1 MSEIILSAKKLQ
13 KDFGKNKVLND
24 ISLDI
29 EKSDFTIIM
38 GPSGAGKSTLLY
50 SISGMDKP
58 TKGSV
63 IYESIDITKC
73 SEKEMAKLRQSEFG
87 FVFQNS
93 HLVSNLSLK
102 ENILVAGY
110 KNKNKNTEERC
121 RELLKK
127 MKLLDAKDRLP
138 MNASGG
144 EVMRAALARAIINK
158 PKIIFADE
166 PTGALNKANS
176 LEVLDLLTKLNEEGE
191 TILMVTHDTKSA
203 IRGNR
208 IFYIE
213 DGKIMGE
220 KKFSKYN
227 PNDEK
232 KRSEEIEAW
241 LTLLKW

>member
-1 MSEIILSAKKLQ
+1 MSEIILSAKNLQ

-29 EKSDFTIIM
+29 EKGDFTIIM

-50 SISGMDKP
+50 SISGMDRP
-58 TKGSV
+58 TCGSV
-63 IYESIDITKC
+63 IYDNKDITKC
-73 SEKEMAKLRQSEFG
+73 NEKEMAKLRQSEFG

-102 ENILVAGY
+102 ENIIVAGY
-110 KNKNKNTEERC
+110 KNKNKNSEERTM
-121 RELLKK
+121 ELLEK
-127 MKLLDAKDRLP
+127 MNLIDAKDRLP

-176 LEVLDLLTKLNEEGE
+176 LEVLNLLTSLNEEGE
-191 TILMVTHDTKSA
+191 TILMVTHDTSSA

-213 DGKIMGE
+213 DGNIIGE
-220 KKFSKYN
+220 KKLSKYN
-227 PNDEK
+227 HDDEK
-232 KRSEEIEAW
+232 KRSVKLEEW
-241 LTLLKW
+241 LSKLKW